1 MKTKLDE
8 TNLAIIKALRN
19 GRASFRDIAADL
31 GLSEV
36 TVRTRA
42 ARLIEDGVLD
52 ICGQVD
58 VEKLPGHTLAL
69 VAIKLRS
76 PDLVGEGEVF
86 SHLRGVVSVAVLT
99 GRHDLILTVLLNEE
113 FGLLDFYTNEFSK
126 CHDRVSSIETFIV
139 YKGFSLEGALYSV
152 AAPAVCGVFRVGGAS
167 RRLSGVAQAARD
179 FAQTGTVKRSHSC
192 CIKRHY
198 TQRMRPSAPRW
209 LISAVGICLS
219 GIPPAR

>member
-58 VEKLPGHTLAL
+58 VEKLPDTRWRWWRSSCVPGSCGRGRSVLPLAG
-69 VAIKLRS
+69 RGFRGC
-76 PDLVGEGEVF
+76 PD
-86 SHLRGVVSVAVLT
+86 
-99 GRHDLILTVLLNEE
+99 
-113 FGLLDFYTNEFSK
+113 
-126 CHDRVSSIETFIV
+126 
-139 YKGFSLEGALYSV
+139 GA
-152 AAPAVCGVFRVGGAS
+152 
-167 RRLSGVAQAARD
+167 
-179 FAQTGTVKRSHSC
+179 AQT
-192 CIKRHY
+192 
-198 TQRMRPSAPRW
+198 
-209 LISAVGICLS
+209 LS
-219 GIPPAR
+219 

>member
-1 MKTKLDE
+1 MKIKLDE

-58 VEKLPGHTLAL
+58 VEKLPL

-139 YKGFSLEGALYSV
+139 YKGFGLKVPYVL
-152 AAPAVCGVFRVGGAS
+152 
-167 RRLSGVAQAARD
+167 
-179 FAQTGTVKRSHSC
+179 
-192 CIKRHY
+192 
-198 TQRMRPSAPRW
+198 
-209 LISAVGICLS
+209 
-219 GIPPAR
+219 

>member
-1 MKTKLDE
+1 MKIKLDE

-86 SHLRGVVSVAVLT
+86 SLAVLT

-139 YKGFSLEGALYSV
+139 YKGFGLKVPYVL
-152 AAPAVCGVFRVGGAS
+152 
-167 RRLSGVAQAARD
+167 
-179 FAQTGTVKRSHSC
+179 
-192 CIKRHY
+192 
-198 TQRMRPSAPRW
+198 
-209 LISAVGICLS
+209 
-219 GIPPAR
+219 

>member
-58 VEKLPGHTLAL
+58 VEKLPRILWAR
-69 VAIKLRS
+69 AKCS
-76 PDLVGEGEVF
+76 P
-86 SHLRGVVSVAVLT
+86 T
-99 GRHDLILTVLLNEE
+99 
-113 FGLLDFYTNEFSK
+113 
-126 CHDRVSSIETFIV
+126 C
-139 YKGFSLEGALYSV
+139 GAWF
-152 AAPAVCGVFRVGGAS
+152 PW
-167 RRLSGVAQAARD
+167 LS
-179 FAQTGTVKRSHSC
+179 
-192 CIKRHY
+192 
-198 TQRMRPSAPRW
+198 
-209 LISAVGICLS
+209 
-219 GIPPAR
+219 

>member
-1 MKTKLDE
+1 M
-8 TNLAIIKALRN
+8 
-19 GRASFRDIAADL
+19 
-31 GLSEV
+31 
-36 TVRTRA
+36 
-42 ARLIEDGVLD
+42 
-52 ICGQVD
+52 
-58 VEKLPGHTLAL
+58 EKLPGHTLAL

-139 YKGFSLEGALYSV
+139 YKGFRPESALCSVGARRFVEFFES
-152 AAPAVCGVFRVGGAS
+152 AGVS

-179 FAQTGTVKRSHSC
+179 FVTNRGMSSGVIHVASNGITRNARGPRSH
-192 CIKRHY
+192 
-198 TQRMRPSAPRW
+198 A
-209 LISAVGICLS
+209 G
-219 GIPPAR
+219 

>member
-76 PDLVGEGEVF
+76 TDLVGEGEVF

-99 GRHDLILTVLLNEE
+99 GRHDLILTVLL
-113 FGLLDFYTNEFSK
+113 YTNEFSK

-139 YKGFSLEGALYSV
+139 YKGFSLKVPYIL
-152 AAPAVCGVFRVGGAS
+152 
-167 RRLSGVAQAARD
+167 
-179 FAQTGTVKRSHSC
+179 
-192 CIKRHY
+192 
-198 TQRMRPSAPRW
+198 
-209 LISAVGICLS
+209 
-219 GIPPAR
+219 

>member
-58 VEKLPGHTLAL
+58 VEKLPGH
-69 VAIKLRS
+69 KLRS

-139 YKGFSLEGALYSV
+139 YKGFSLKVPYIL
-152 AAPAVCGVFRVGGAS
+152 
-167 RRLSGVAQAARD
+167 
-179 FAQTGTVKRSHSC
+179 
-192 CIKRHY
+192 
-198 TQRMRPSAPRW
+198 
-209 LISAVGICLS
+209 
-219 GIPPAR
+219 

>member
-58 VEKLPGHTLAL
+58 VESFPDTRWRWW
-69 VAIKLRS
+69 RS
-76 PDLVGEGEVF
+76 SCVP
-86 SHLRGVVSVAVLT
+86 R
-99 GRHDLILTVLLNEE
+99 ILWARA
-113 FGLLDFYTNEFSK
+113 K
-126 CHDRVSSIETFIV
+126 CSPTC
-139 YKGFSLEGALYSV
+139 GAWF
-152 AAPAVCGVFRVGGAS
+152 PW
-167 RRLSGVAQAARD
+167 LS
-179 FAQTGTVKRSHSC
+179 
-192 CIKRHY
+192 
-198 TQRMRPSAPRW
+198 
-209 LISAVGICLS
+209 
-219 GIPPAR
+219 

>member
-69 VAIKLRS
+69 V
-76 PDLVGEGEVF
+76 
-86 SHLRGVVSVAVLT
+86 
-99 GRHDLILTVLLNEE
+99 DLILTVLLNEE

-139 YKGFSLEGALYSV
+139 YKGFSLKVPYIL
-152 AAPAVCGVFRVGGAS
+152 
-167 RRLSGVAQAARD
+167 
-179 FAQTGTVKRSHSC
+179 
-192 CIKRHY
+192 
-198 TQRMRPSAPRW
+198 
-209 LISAVGICLS
+209 
-219 GIPPAR
+219 

>member
-31 GLSEV
+31 
-36 TVRTRA
+36 
-42 ARLIEDGVLD
+42 EDGVLD

-139 YKGFSLEGALYSV
+139 YKGFSLKVPYIL
-152 AAPAVCGVFRVGGAS
+152 
-167 RRLSGVAQAARD
+167 
-179 FAQTGTVKRSHSC
+179 
-192 CIKRHY
+192 
-198 TQRMRPSAPRW
+198 
-209 LISAVGICLS
+209 
-219 GIPPAR
+219 

>member
-76 PDLVGEGEVF
+76 PDLVG
-86 SHLRGVVSVAVLT
+86 VVSVAVLT

-139 YKGFSLEGALYSV
+139 YKGFSLKVPYIL
-152 AAPAVCGVFRVGGAS
+152 
-167 RRLSGVAQAARD
+167 
-179 FAQTGTVKRSHSC
+179 
-192 CIKRHY
+192 
-198 TQRMRPSAPRW
+198 
-209 LISAVGICLS
+209 
-219 GIPPAR
+219 

>member
-1 MKTKLDE
+1 MKVQVNNKEVEITPGSTLTQLTMQLELPVQGIAIAVNNKMIPRTEWERFVLHEND
-8 TNLAIIKALRN
+8 NLAIIKALRN

-139 YKGFSLEGALYSV
+139 YKGFSLKVPYIL
-152 AAPAVCGVFRVGGAS
+152 
-167 RRLSGVAQAARD
+167 
-179 FAQTGTVKRSHSC
+179 
-192 CIKRHY
+192 
-198 TQRMRPSAPRW
+198 
-209 LISAVGICLS
+209 
-219 GIPPAR
+219 

>member
-36 TVRTRA
+36 T
-42 ARLIEDGVLD
+42 VLD

-139 YKGFSLEGALYSV
+139 YKGFSLKVPYIL
-152 AAPAVCGVFRVGGAS
+152 
-167 RRLSGVAQAARD
+167 
-179 FAQTGTVKRSHSC
+179 
-192 CIKRHY
+192 
-198 TQRMRPSAPRW
+198 
-209 LISAVGICLS
+209 
-219 GIPPAR
+219 

>member
-42 ARLIEDGVLD
+42 ARLI
-52 ICGQVD
+52 
-58 VEKLPGHTLAL
+58 
-69 VAIKLRS
+69 
-76 PDLVGEGEVF
+76 
-86 SHLRGVVSVAVLT
+86 
-99 GRHDLILTVLLNEE
+99 LTVLLNEE

-139 YKGFSLEGALYSV
+139 YKGFSLKVPYIL
-152 AAPAVCGVFRVGGAS
+152 
-167 RRLSGVAQAARD
+167 
-179 FAQTGTVKRSHSC
+179 
-192 CIKRHY
+192 
-198 TQRMRPSAPRW
+198 
-209 LISAVGICLS
+209 
-219 GIPPAR
+219 

>member
-76 PDLVGEGEVF
+76 PDLV
-86 SHLRGVVSVAVLT
+86 LT

-139 YKGFSLEGALYSV
+139 YKGFSLKVPYIL
-152 AAPAVCGVFRVGGAS
+152 
-167 RRLSGVAQAARD
+167 
-179 FAQTGTVKRSHSC
+179 
-192 CIKRHY
+192 
-198 TQRMRPSAPRW
+198 
-209 LISAVGICLS
+209 
-219 GIPPAR
+219 

>member
-1 MKTKLDE
+1 MKIKLDE

-42 ARLIEDGVLD
+42 ARLIEDGVL
-52 ICGQVD
+52 
-58 VEKLPGHTLAL
+58 EKLPGHTLAL

-139 YKGFSLEGALYSV
+139 YKGFSLKVPYIL
-152 AAPAVCGVFRVGGAS
+152 
-167 RRLSGVAQAARD
+167 
-179 FAQTGTVKRSHSC
+179 
-192 CIKRHY
+192 
-198 TQRMRPSAPRW
+198 
-209 LISAVGICLS
+209 
-219 GIPPAR
+219 